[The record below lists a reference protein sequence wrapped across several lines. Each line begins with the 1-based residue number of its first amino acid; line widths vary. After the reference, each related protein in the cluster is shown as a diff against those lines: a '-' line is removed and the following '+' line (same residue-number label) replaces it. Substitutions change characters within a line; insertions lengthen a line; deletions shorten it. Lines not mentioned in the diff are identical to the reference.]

1 MDLVN
6 QIRDD
11 ILDPEVS
18 LSVALRKAKVLAS
31 MLQDAEFKEWVNSE
45 LNGYIDEDEVP
56 EYRIVPV
63 QIIGTFSGPFG
74 SGAKNVTV
82 PVWKMGE
89 GFQKRFGRA
98 VLTSGVKELESMAD
112 SDDGTLHHRWPGEA
126 VALWNREYDAE
137 MNLVGASSQFSTSSI
152 EGILDTTRNRL
163 LDFILELTEIDPN
176 IKDSEEAI
184 SDLPKEEVR
193 NVFNYTIYGSHN
205 VVAGGEDV
213 QQDITQVVSEGSD
226 EELASYFQ
234 NLGVSEEDT
243 EELLQA
249 IEEDDEPQEA
259 NFGDRVQSWIG
270 KMVTKASQ
278 GTWKVG
284 VEAAPKLITQG
295 LMQYYGLG

>member
-1 MDLVN
+1 ME
-6 QIRDD
+6 QGIR
-11 ILDPEVS
+11 
-18 LSVALRKAKVLAS
+18 RR
-31 MLQDAEFKEWVNSE
+31 
-45 LNGYIDEDEVP
+45 DE
-56 EYRIVPV
+56 
-63 QIIGTFSGPFG
+63 
-74 SGAKNVTV
+74 
-82 PVWKMGE
+82 
-89 GFQKRFGRA
+89 
-98 VLTSGVKELESMAD
+98 
-112 SDDGTLHHRWPGEA
+112 
-126 VALWNREYDAE
+126 
-137 MNLVGASSQFSTSSI
+137 LVGASSQFSTSNI

-213 QQDITQVVSEGSD
+213 QQDVTQVVSEGSD
-226 EELASYFQ
+226 EELTSYFQ